1 MSADEKQ
8 DKEEKG
14 FRIVD
19 RRGAAPEGEEAGAP
33 AAEQAPQG
41 AEAQEPEEFAE
52 DVEGAGEVEPVD
64 VYGVLRYCIAL
75 LQSHA
80 WQAMGLVPNPVT
92 NRIERDLEQAKV
104 AVDCVGFLVQQLEP
118 KTTPEELPHLRS
130 LLSDL
135 RINFAR
141 QRSQEQ

>member
-1 MSADEKQ
+1 MSSQ
-8 DKEEKG
+8 DNQEKEEKG

-19 RRGAAPEGEEAGAP
+19 KRGGSVEQGEAASSESEQPEQAQEQPEGAEPVEA
-33 AAEQAPQG
+33 
-41 AEAQEPEEFAE
+41 
-52 DVEGAGEVEPVD
+52 VD
-64 VYGVLRYCIAL
+64 VYGVLRYCIAM

-80 WQAMGLVPNPVT
+80 WQAMGLVPNPLT
-92 NRIERDLEQAKV
+92 NKIERNLEQAKV

-118 KTTPEELPHLRS
+118 KAQPHELPHLRS

-141 QRSQEQ
+141 QKSQPD